1 MVFVAWDV
9 VANDPVVGGALQHD
23 ANPVV
28 RYRII
33 VTDSI
38 IAGRFYG
45 NALVIV
51 VRYAIVQ
58 ELIVVAGRL

>member
-1 MVFVAWDV
+1 MVFVVRDV
-9 VANDPVVGGALQHD
+9 VANDHVVGGTLQHD

-51 VRYAIVQ
+51 VRYAIV
-58 ELIVVAGRL
+58 